1 MTSMQVP
8 PFLLRRLYVKGS
20 LRNVDGGFEFQ
31 LTNTLGSGYAQAMLP
46 LAVDGEELPMER
58 SFFFLDGRKVAFT
71 EVTADRPFTL
81 GMNTTTVIRAQGRT
95 LSPGSHRLKL
105 GFVVL
110 GLGPMEFEVT
120 DEVSGTDS

>member
-20 LRNVDGGFEFQ
+20 LKNVDDGFEFQ
-31 LTNTLGSGYAQAMLP
+31 LSNTLGSGYAQAMLP
-46 LAVDGEELPMER
+46 LAVDGEELAPER
-58 SFFFLDGRKVAFT
+58 SFFFVDGRKIPFT
-71 EVTADRPFTL
+71 DVTEAQPFTL
-81 GMNTTTVIRAQGRT
+81 AMNTTTVIRAEGRT
-95 LSPGSHRLKL
+95 LTPGPHRIRI

-120 DEVSGTDS
+120 DTVSEDSA

>member
-20 LRNVDGGFEFQ
+20 LKNVDDGFEFQ
-31 LTNTLGSGYAQAMLP
+31 LSNTLGSGYAQAMLP
-46 LAVDGEELPMER
+46 LAIDGEELPLEH
-58 SFFFLDGRKVAFT
+58 SFFFLDGRKIRFT
-71 EVTADRPFTL
+71 DVTEAQPFTL
-81 GMNTTTVIRAQGRT
+81 AINTTTVIRAEGRT
-95 LSPGSHRLKL
+95 LTPGPHRIRI

-120 DEVSGTDS
+120 DTVSEDGA

>member
-20 LRNVDGGFEFQ
+20 LKNVSGGFEFQ
-31 LTNTLGSGYAQAMLP
+31 LSNTLGSGYAQAMLP
-46 LAVDGEELPMER
+46 LAVDGEELPMDR

-71 EVTADRPFTL
+71 EVTEAQPLTL
-81 GMNTTTVIRAQGRT
+81 AMNTTTVIRVEGRT
-95 LSPGSHRLKL
+95 LPPGQHRLRI

-120 DEVSGTDS
+120 DTVDGDGA

>member
-20 LRNVDGGFEFQ
+20 LKNVSGGFEFQ
-31 LTNTLGSGYAQAMLP
+31 LSNTLGSGYAQAMLP
-46 LAVDGEELPMER
+46 LAVDGEELPMDR

-71 EVTADRPFTL
+71 EVTEAQPLTL
-81 GMNTTTVIRAQGRT
+81 AMNTTTVIRVEGRT
-95 LSPGSHRLKL
+95 LPPGQHRLKI

-120 DEVSGTDS
+120 DTVDGDGA

>member
-20 LRNVDGGFEFQ
+20 LRNVDDGFEFQ

-81 GMNTTTVIRAQGRT
+81 GMNTTTVIRAEGRT